1 MEDVQSQNL
10 TGVTKLLKQASK
22 PHFNTQIR
30 GINQL
35 LDEPKT
41 KECLHNSFFWF
52 KEKKLL

>member
-1 MEDVQSQNL
+1 MEDVKSQNL
-10 TGVTKLLKQASK
+10 TRVTKLLKQASK

-41 KECLHNSFFWF
+41 KECLHNSLF
-52 KEKKLL
+52 